1 MHREMAS
8 GLAQEE
14 APGFGGGLA
23 QRHGADLDAGAGD
36 GRPLVRCATGVAE
49 DHLDLLERDVQ
60 LFGDDLRQCRADAGT
75 KVDVAAEG
83 GDLAVR
89 GNGDERVDLV
99 QRQVGGALLGK
110 GEQRAGRLTVTSS
123 RPPALRK
130 PRREGLARLMPGA
143 PPDAPSGSRR
153 HAARP

>member
-8 GLAQEE
+8 GLTQEE

-60 LFGDDLRQCRADAGT
+60 LFGDNLRQCRADAGT

-99 QRQVGGALLGK
+99 QRPVGGALLGK
-110 GEQRAGRLTVTSS
+110 GEQRGGQVDGDQQQAAGLEEAASRGIGQAHAGCSS
-123 RPPALRK
+123 
-130 PRREGLARLMPGA
+130 
-143 PPDAPSGSRR
+143 
-153 HAARP
+153 